1 MNSIASVNFQD
12 EINTSSPSLHIT
24 DTKVKYRETNTALT
38 DWHLRRKSY
47 GFENMPAEGKEMSK
61 MESSTDSGLG
71 RSGDIWSSMENSK
84 PRGTIITLG
93 DNDNNNSSSVLLN
106 RDTIGHRLSPNE
118 NGHEN
123 KRHSIAVDETKYVKD
138 SKTLVNLNGLNSKE
152 WNSSSGNLLD
162 ENGRRLKRVE
172 FCKTEVHF
180 AAESG
185 RVNIVETDGK
195 PPSTNNFR
203 RRRRIS
209 APSSTMETAPIGP
222 LMHFGD
228 EKMFDRNMEKP
239 IENEVKVLTNGQSG
253 SDDVSTN
260 GTVNRDDDEDLD
272 EISLRGILKNKPI
285 KPRPY
290 HLGENIENSQ
300 KLWGIRLKPTGS
312 DIIKANGNVDA
323 MLVNSPTS
331 TSIEIVFCFR

>member
-1 MNSIASVNFQD
+1 
-12 EINTSSPSLHIT
+12 
-24 DTKVKYRETNTALT
+24 
-38 DWHLRRKSY
+38 
-47 GFENMPAEGKEMSK
+47 MPAEGKEMSK

-71 RSGDIWSSMENSK
+71 RSGEIWSSNENSK

-93 DNDNNNSSSVLLN
+93 DVETNSSVLLN
-106 RDTIGHRLSPNE
+106 RDTSLSNDHQRQSSPNNSE
-118 NGHEN
+118 NGYEN

-138 SKTLVNLNGLNSKE
+138 SKTLINLNGLNAKE
-152 WNSSSGNLLD
+152 WNSSSSNLLD
-162 ENGRRLKRVE
+162 ESGRRLKRVE

-209 APSSTMETAPIGP
+209 APSASMETVASGP

-228 EKMFDRNMEKP
+228 ERIAERTVDKAMD
-239 IENEVKVLTNGQSG
+239 NEVKVLTSMEQTRSEE
-253 SDDVSTN
+253 VSTTI
-260 GTVNRDDDEDLD
+260 GQMVRDDDDDLD

-300 KLWGIRLKPTGS
+300 KLWGVRLKPTGG
-312 DIIKANGNVDA
+312 DIPKPNGKTFPRR
-323 MLVNSPTS
+323 LVEENEILLFVFQMKMMGAFSPEMNRKTN
-331 TSIEIVFCFR
+331 CFPSLAVR